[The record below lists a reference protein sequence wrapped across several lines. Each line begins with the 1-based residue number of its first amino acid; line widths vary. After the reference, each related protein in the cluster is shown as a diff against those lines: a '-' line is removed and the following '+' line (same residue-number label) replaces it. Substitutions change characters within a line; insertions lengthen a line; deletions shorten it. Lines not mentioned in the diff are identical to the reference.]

1 MPPVLTSSERRGLTD
16 FSLALLR
23 SVLSDY
29 AVRGQIDI
37 EPIQVLPCPGVAVTL
52 RHYDVENVSR
62 RTPSGGKRVTTIVT
76 LQNKKKRIM
85 TLIAMQH
92 YYKEGEKQS
101 WNQSNI
107 TRKGLRQPQHFD
119 YA

>member
-1 MPPVLTSSERRGLTD
+1 MPPVLTSSESRGLTD
-16 FSLALLR
+16 LSLAFLR
-23 SVLSDY
+23 SVLSGY
-29 AVRGQIDI
+29 AVRGQVDV

-92 YYKEGEKQS
+92 
-101 WNQSNI
+101 
-107 TRKGLRQPQHFD
+107 
-119 YA
+119 